1 MGKNKEVDQAIQQL
15 FFFLLLI
22 EREKNPRQSFH
33 APGLLPLFN
42 IHPRFSLKSHLLW
55 LPDSSSSTVFF
66 FFLPLPHH
74 PSKSPC
80 AIRLDGGGWCGNP
93 LSGDRQFPGPFSTSH
108 IILSP
113 PPRSLLIIN
122 TSEQWPDILFLL
134 RILSVRRHA
143 MEYWCR
149 PSPLD
154 IWYVRAFNMPVTQSS
169 LDLAFISVVCPAL
182 TSSPAYSL
190 FLLGC
195 FEYWGSQEKPL
206 VHCIT
211 PFCFYSGPSL
221 FLPL

>member
-1 MGKNKEVDQAIQQL
+1 MLLDSSPFSIYTQDSLSSPISSGSLILQVQL
-15 FFFLLLI
+15 FFFFFPTSPPPSLQVSLCYKVGRWRLMWESI
-22 EREKNPRQSFH
+22 VRRQ
-33 APGLLPLFN
+33 
-42 IHPRFSLKSHLLW
+42 
-55 LPDSSSSTVFF
+55 TVSRTI
-66 FFLPLPHH
+66 LYIPHH
-74 PSKSPC
+74 P
-80 AIRLDGGGWCGNP
+80 
-93 LSGDRQFPGPFSTSH
+93 F
-108 IILSP
+108 P